1 MGFNKIRLGIEEI
14 FTLIIQDESGKVI
27 EKWTMLKKDFNK
39 TLRILDNKY
48 GLNIW
53 KKKENKDLDWAIK

>member
-27 EKWTMLKKDFNK
+27 EKWTMLKRDFNK

-48 GLNIW
+48 GLSIW
-53 KKKENKDLDWAIK
+53 KKKDKDLDWAIK